1 MLRVLNVG
9 PLAVPVPE
17 MLTLLGFWIGL
28 ELAEKHAHRYRIDPA
43 RLYNLVFAGIL
54 AGLIGARLVYAAR
67 SPGAFVENPL
77 NLLALSPQMLNPLGG
92 LAFAILGAGAYALKA
107 RMPLWSTLDALT
119 SLFSALF
126 VTFGLANFAL
136 GAGFGAPADL
146 PWAID
151 LWGERRHPTQVYE
164 TITALL
170 IAAAVWPGSRVSRIS
185 EHPGVNGWN
194 PSARPGMRFWVFAAL
209 TAAGRLVLE
218 SYRGDSTLVIGLFR
232 QAQLIAWVALALGLW
247 QIGRRLAEPAPS
259 PVPTPEEA

>member
-17 MLTLLGFWIGL
+17 MLILLGFWIGL
-28 ELAEKHAHRYRIDPA
+28 ELAERHAYRYRIDPA

-67 SPGAFVENPL
+67 SSAAFLENPL
-77 NLLALSPQMLNPLGG
+77 NLLALSPQMLDPLGG
-92 LAFAILGAGAYALKA
+92 LAFAALGAGAYALRKK
-107 RMPLWSTLDALT
+107 MPLWPTLDALT

-126 VTFGLANFAL
+126 VTFGLANLAS

-164 TITALL
+164 TLTALL
-170 IAAAVWPGSRVSRIS
+170 IAAAVWPVTRISRIS
-185 EHPGVNGWN
+185 EHPGVSGVN
-194 PSARPGMRFWVFAAL
+194 PSAKPGMRFLVFAAL
-209 TAAGRLVLE
+209 TAAARLVLE

-232 QAQLIAWVALALGLW
+232 QAQLVAWVVMAIGLW
-247 QIGRRLAEPAPS
+247 QIGRRLAVPAHT
-259 PVPTPEEA
+259 PVSTTEEA